1 MVDFFKR
8 GVSAKDL
15 RPFSV
20 DDPLGQKHTAS
31 AQPARPASPF
41 PVSTAR
47 AQRRPARS
55 NNPVAPA
62 EPQAPSQ
69 PAAARVARLG
79 CLLVMGLWLMGL
91 FEGAIT
97 WVPKFVDRA
106 RPVIE
111 RLIAEWEQRQQDE
124 HQRDDD
130 GGRQRDP
137 GDPMPASTPPG
148 APAPP
153 GDGSQPAPPVLSSQ
167 PTDGAPAPPQTG
179 MTGICQRAAA
189 CCLVVQ
195 GARARSLCENFLRL
209 PTSAPCEQAYEVF
222 AQVARDTGRT
232 CQ

>member
-20 DDPLGQKHTAS
+20 EDPLGQKRAPS
-31 AQPARPASPF
+31 AQTDRSVSPF
-41 PVSTAR
+41 PGSTAR
-47 AQRRPARS
+47 LRRPPARTDS
-55 NNPVAPA
+55 PVAPA
-62 EPQAPSQ
+62 EAPAQSQ

-79 CLLVMGLWLMGL
+79 CLIVMGLWLVGL
-91 FEGAIT
+91 FEGATT

-124 HQRDDD
+124 RSQDD
-130 GGRQRDP
+130 GVRPRAP
-137 GDPMPASTPPG
+137 GDPMPASPPPRSPEQG
-148 APAPP
+148 E
-153 GDGSQPAPPVLSSQ
+153 DDSQPAPPLLSSQ
-167 PTDGAPAPPQTG
+167 PTDGAATPPPTG
-179 MTGICQRAAA
+179 LAAVCERTVA

-195 GARARSLCENFLRL
+195 GARARALCENFRRL